1 MREISQHSSRIQKIL
16 EDANLKLGS
25 VLSDVLG
32 QSGPRDPQS
41 THCRRD
47 RPGKLADLARGTAR
61 KKRSELIEALHWR
74 IRAHHRGLLKVHL
87 ELVGAL
93 GAHRFS
99 VEAVLAAD
107 TADSLCASRPLLGIA
122 AADRAEANAQT
133 ISVPFSMTGPAC
145 HPASAYSNDGPDF
158 RLRLAACHWTELPP
172 RLYLSSLGRLKP

>member
-1 MREISQHSSRIQKIL
+1 MCSVRAGRAIL
-16 EDANLKLGS
+16 KALIAGET
-25 VLSDVLG
+25 
-32 QSGPRDPQS
+32 DPE
-41 THCRRD
+41 
-47 RPGKLADLARGTAR
+47 KLADLARGTAR
-61 KKRSELIEALHWR
+61 KKRSELIEALHGR

-99 VEAVLAAD
+99 VEAVPAAD

-145 HPASAYSNDGPDF
+145 HPASAYGNDGPGF
-158 RLRLAACHWTELPP
+158 P
-172 RLYLSSLGRLKP
+172 SSAGRLPLD